1 MRYHGKKGSVKLGG
15 NVVLS
20 LNSWTYDAATD
31 KADVTCFGY
40 TNKQYVTG
48 LPDVKGSLAGV
59 FDDLE
64 PDLFAAAEGGVPVLL
79 DLIPVSTVT
88 GKHWSGQAYVDA
100 SIDCPANG
108 PITVSCDWV
117 AAGPWTRTWTVVTA
131 TGATAG
137 SPGTFTPAGADAPAN
152 LAAMTGITASPTTAG
167 NTGPYVT
174 LAGAT
179 AAHSPGT
186 FTPAGA
192 DAPANLA
199 AMTGITASPT
209 TAWTTGQYVTLADA
223 TAAHWSSSAWVA
235 GIA

>member
-15 NVVLS
+15 TVVLS

-31 KADVTCFGY
+31 KADVTCFGD
-40 TNKQYVTG
+40 TNKQYVSG
-48 LPDVKGSLAGV
+48 LPDVKGTLAGQ

-100 SIDCPANG
+100 SISCPANSS
-108 PITVSCDWV
+108 ITVSGNWV

-137 SPGTFTPAGADAPAN
+137 APGSFTPAGADAPAN
-152 LAAMTGITASPTTAG
+152 LAAMTGITASP
-167 NTGPYVT
+167 N
-174 LAGAT
+174 
-179 AAHSPGT
+179 
-186 FTPAGA
+186 
-192 DAPANLA
+192 
-199 AMTGITASPT
+199 
-209 TAWTTGQYVTLADA
+209 TAWTQGQYVTLADA
-223 TAAHWSSSAWVA
+223 SAANWSGTAWVA
-235 GIA
+235 GIHA